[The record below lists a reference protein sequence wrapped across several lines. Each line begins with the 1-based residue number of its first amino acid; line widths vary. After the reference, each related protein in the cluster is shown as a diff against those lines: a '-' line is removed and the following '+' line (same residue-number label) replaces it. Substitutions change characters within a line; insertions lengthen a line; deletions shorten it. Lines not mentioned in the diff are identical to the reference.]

1 MGKQG
6 IGYTAIFMFLATFL
20 FTGALSWVHTST
32 AERVANND
40 RESYQR
46 TVLAAIGVEPDTQE
60 EVFERY
66 RELNT
71 SERDGILFY
80 ETEVDGEQIV
90 AKQFAGPGVWG
101 EISGIMSFTA
111 DGSRIRGV
119 EIIDQN
125 ETPGLGARVTEEWF
139 LEQLS
144 GELIVDGQIRI
155 NRGDGDYDKENGT
168 IDGITG
174 ATGTSRSFHRM
185 LNDSIQVFY
194 EVTDAGN

>member
-46 TVLAAIGVEPDTQE
+46 TVLAAIGVEPETQE

-71 SERDGILFY
+71 SERDGIVFY

-111 DGSRIRGV
+111 DGSRIRGI

-139 LEQLS
+139 LGQLS

-155 NRGDGDYDKENGT
+155 NRGDGDYDKENGI

-185 LNDSIQVFY
+185 INDGIQVFY

>member
-185 LNDSIQVFY
+185 INDSIQVFY

>member
-6 IGYTAIFMFLATFL
+6 IVYTAIFMFLATFL

-32 AERVANND
+32 AERVANNE

-46 TVLAAIGVEPDTQE
+46 TVLSALGIEPETQD

-66 RELNT
+66 DALNPT
-71 SERDGILFY
+71 ERSGLLIY
-80 ETEVDGEQIV
+80 ETEVQGEKLI

-111 DGSRIRGV
+111 DGTRIRGV

-139 LEQLS
+139 LSQLR
-144 GELIVDGQIRI
+144 GELIVDGQIRM
-155 NRGDGDYDKENGT
+155 NRGEGDYDPDNGT

-185 LNDSIQVFY
+185 INEGIDLFY
-194 EVTDAGN
+194 EVTEAGQ

>member
-1 MGKQG
+1 MNKQS
-6 IGYTAIFMFLATFL
+6 IIYTVIFMFLATFL

-32 AERVANND
+32 RERVANNE

-46 TVLAAIGVEPDTQE
+46 TVLAALGIEPETQD

-66 RELNT
+66 AELSPT
-71 SERDGILFY
+71 ERDGLIFY
-80 ETEVDGEQIV
+80 ETQIEGEQLI

-111 DGSRIRGV
+111 DGTRIRGV

-139 LEQLS
+139 LSQLS
-144 GELIVDGQIRI
+144 GERIVDGQIRM
-155 NRGDGDYDKENGT
+155 NRGDGDYDKDNGT

-185 LNDSIQVFY
+185 INNGIDVFY
-194 EVTDAGN
+194 EVTGARE